1 MHIPK
6 TNPLHQLLD
15 IDHEIIPY
23 YDHCAYCT
31 KPQASHQCS
40 RCKFVRY
47 CSRDC
52 QAQAWRGGPM
62 TIIGTMCST
71 TTTKK
76 KTTNEY
82 YPHKKSCVKAQ
93 RYSLHEAMHGN
104 DGFYITSEECQ
115 LIANSLQLVVA
126 AAATT
131 TATTAAITDAAR
143 YNNSNS
149 NSVTN
154 NDDADLLRCFRVYF
168 ESVQALDGCFML

>member
-1 MHIPK
+1 
-6 TNPLHQLLD
+6 
-15 IDHEIIPY
+15 
-23 YDHCAYCT
+23 
-31 KPQASHQCS
+31 
-40 RCKFVRY
+40 
-47 CSRDC
+47 
-52 QAQAWRGGPM
+52 M
-62 TIIGTMCST
+62 TSTGT
-71 TTTKK
+71 
-76 KTTNEY
+76 EY

-126 AAATT
+126 TTAATT
-131 TATTAAITDAAR
+131 TTVITDAAR
-143 YNNSNS
+143 YNNSNSNS